1 MLSVSSGPEYEQAVS
16 RVKDQMGPI
25 GGVLHAPG
33 AVDLDHPAF
42 IRKTSEQMMPVLEP
56 KTDGLDLL
64 YQAPHKEPLRFFALF
79 SSVSGVMP
87 ELGAGQSD
95 YAMANAYMDYFAAA
109 KGFPV
114 LSIQWP
120 SWKETGMGESKSRA
134 YQKSGL
140 KSITDREGLSL
151 FDAIMAGD
159 CGSVIMPAVIHP
171 EKWEPDRLSLSSG
184 LTETKQQEQADTE
197 SVEEWLTGI
206 SSPGIKTGAVK
217 I

>member
-1 MLSVSSGPEYEQAVS
+1 
-16 RVKDQMGPI
+16 
-25 GGVLHAPG
+25 
-33 AVDLDHPAF
+33 
-42 IRKTSEQMMPVLEP
+42 
-56 KTDGLDLL
+56 
-64 YQAPHKEPLRFFALF
+64 
-79 SSVSGVMP
+79 
-87 ELGAGQSD
+87 

-171 EKWEPDRLSLSSG
+171 EKWEPGRLLLSSG

-197 SVEEWLTGI
+197 SVE
-206 SSPGIKTGAVK
+206 
-217 I
+217 